1 MSDLYGFFVV
11 VTYIGLLIYSL
22 VEGEE
27 KEGGAGLF
35 IGLAI
40 MGIPYSLFWPVF
52 YLFLIWFYFSDKK

>member
-22 VEGEE
+22 VEGEK